1 MYKMYIF
8 KTPPMQ
14 TTREYQDLKLLHLN
28 IGRGFQNKIDKL
40 QMELVKIKP
49 EIVIGPTHRKWPN

>member
-1 MYKMYIF
+1 
-8 KTPPMQ
+8 MQ
-14 TTREYQDLKLLHLN
+14 TTREYQVLKFLHQN

-49 EIVIGPTHRKWPN
+49 EIVIGPTHRK